1 MNEIKLE
8 QANQL
13 RHRIQS
19 LTDLKAQMLSKL
31 SDFEMSDFRMPSAFG
46 IAPHE
51 RTELVDLARKAFLT
65 GIDVK
70 IQEATTAF
78 DDL

>member
-19 LTDLKAQMLSKL
+19 LADLKREMLSTL
-31 SDFEMSDFRMPSAFG
+31 SDFEMKNYRMPTALGFDPS
-46 IAPHE
+46 E
-51 RTELVDLARKAFLT
+51 RTELVDLARKSFLS

-70 IQEATTAF
+70 IQEASEAF
-78 DDL
+78 EQL

>member
-13 RHRIQS
+13 RNRIAS
-19 LTDLKAQMLSKL
+19 FNDLKAQMLALL
-31 SDFEMSDFRMPSAFG
+31 SDFEMKNHRMPSAWGFE
-46 IAPHE
+46 PHE
-51 RTELVDLARKAFLT
+51 RTELVDNARKAFLT

-70 IQEATTAF
+70 IQEATTEF
-78 DDL
+78 EQL